1 MKLGKLLKAV
11 GLLAMIGG
19 MLACMVAASAPAGQ
33 MNAVTALVG
42 VGVGAAGFVAAI
54 VGRFC
59 D

>member
-1 MKLGKLLKAV
+1 
-11 GLLAMIGG
+11 MIGG
-19 MLACMVAASAPAGQ
+19 MLACMVAASAPVGQ

-42 VGVGAAGFVAAI
+42 VGVGAAGFVAVI